1 MKEYAVSYQTPGC
14 DPDELEERLR
24 EDQNVTFLAEES
36 GGFFVESD
44 PQTMLEIAEETGCE
58 YREADDI

>member
-1 MKEYAVSYQTPGC
+1 MKEYQVSYHPPGC
-14 DPDELEERLR
+14 DPEVLRRRLKA
-24 EDQNVTFLAEES
+24 DDNVTIMAEES

-44 PQTMLEIAEETGCE
+44 PQTMLEISQETGCE